1 MQKLPAMDSAKLSK
15 GLEITSEKLNEAKR
29 GAKRLLGCYRAGDA
43 NDPETYIAATVSV
56 LSRYPSEVI
65 RDVTE
70 PATGLPSRLKWLP
83 SISEIREECEI
94 LAARITRREEL
105 RKGLIEQFAARDRLA
120 IADQSEAS

>member
-1 MQKLPAMDSAKLSK
+1 M
-15 GLEITSEKLNEAKR
+15 
-29 GAKRLLGCYRAGDA
+29 LGCYRAGDA

-65 RDVTE
+65 RDATE

-94 LAARITRREEL
+94 LAARITRGEEL
-105 RKGLIEQFAARDRLA
+105 RKGLIDQFAARERLEIPVQRSSGA
-120 IADQSEAS
+120 ASGSSKWNANQTGNQGEGRWTSRK